1 MTSTTAPAAVQLV
14 RDVNRAMIAFDLALG
29 TAAILRPDAALRAI
43 GHAPPSDDARELF
56 RRNGPIWLTFA
67 AAHVMAATRGSARD
81 WWAVAWLRGTEVATD
96 PLWSRSPGIRRAH
109 NRAGLKVA
117 GAFNLALAL
126 GAAHV
131 ARTVAR
137 PGTPPEPGR

>member
-1 MTSTTAPAAVQLV
+1 MSASAVSAPVKLV

-29 TAAILRPDAALRAI
+29 AAAILRPDLTLRVI
-43 GHAPPSDDARELF
+43 GHVRPSDDARQLF

-67 AAHVMAATRGSARD
+67 AAHVMAATRGSSRD
-81 WWAVAWLRGTEVATD
+81 WWAVAWLRATEIATD
-96 PLWSRSPGIRRAH
+96 PLWSGSPGIRRAH

-117 GAFNLALAL
+117 GGFNLALAL

-131 ARTVAR
+131 ARSERRVEQA
-137 PGTPPEPGR
+137 P